1 MQVHKG
7 RLRAVPQTELPLD
20 IRLAA
25 KRQRRPFNSWQLGL
39 GPEVL
44 YTPPTHSS
52 APAKVLAGG
61 WGRLLALHKNNI
73 VTLMA
78 SNAYSR
84 VVQKP
89 NALQTANA
97 IQLRA

>member
-1 MQVHKG
+1 M
-7 RLRAVPQTELPLD
+7 PQTELPLD

-44 YTPPTHSS
+44 YTPSTHSS

-61 WGRLLALHKNNI
+61 GRLLSLHKNII

-78 SNAYSR
+78 SDAYSR